1 MNRHDTLVLP
11 RRPQDPFCGLEVVR
25 AVTLH
30 TSRTAKWGV
39 LNSKGS
45 GSISVTGDVIS
56 PG

>member
-11 RRPQDPFCGLEVVR
+11 RRPQGPFCGLEVVR